1 MATAQVLVVFDYDWS
16 LVNENSDMFIFKQL
30 HAPLLET
37 LRTRLAL
44 RQTQEVSWTA
54 LMDELLHEL
63 SEQQPLVTPEVIRA
77 TLAQIPILDRMLD
90 AVRLAVDT
98 HGADLKI
105 VSDANTTYIQSML
118 EHHALASH
126 VSEVFTN
133 PGFFEGVSSSRLRVQ
148 PYHALHLAPHGCP
161 NCPANMC
168 KGAIVDQIRRE
179 NPGFTHV
186 LYVGDGGGDFCP
198 STRLTSNDI
207 VFARADDAEGK
218 AYGLLKKILA
228 NRERVQAKVVP
239 WSSGEDIYNHFDAFF
254 QSLKSEQSVSQL
266 AG

>member
-1 MATAQVLVVFDYDWS
+1 MATAAQVLVVFDYDWS
-16 LVNENSDMFIFKQL
+16 LVNENSDTFVFKQL
-30 HAPLLET
+30 HAPLLDT
-37 LRTRLAL
+37 LRERLAL
-44 RQTQEVSWTA
+44 RQQQQQEVSWTA

-63 SEQQPLVTPEVIRA
+63 SQQQPLVTPKVIRA

-105 VSDANTTYIQSML
+105 VSDANTVYIQSML

-133 PGFFEGVSSSRLRVQ
+133 PGFFEGVNSSRLRVQ
-148 PYHALHLAPHGCP
+148 PYHALHLVPHGCP

-168 KGAIVDQIRRE
+168 KGAILDQIRRG
-179 NPGFTHV
+179 NPGYTHV
-186 LYVGDGGGDFCP
+186 LYIGDGGGDFCP
-198 STRLTSNDI
+198 STRLTAQDV
-207 VFARADDAEGK
+207 VFARGDDADGK

-228 NRERVQAKVVP
+228 KREKVQAKVVP
-239 WSSGEDIYNHFDAFF
+239 WSSGEDIYSHFDAFF
-254 QSLKSEQSVSQL
+254 QGLKQQQPVSQ
-266 AG
+266 